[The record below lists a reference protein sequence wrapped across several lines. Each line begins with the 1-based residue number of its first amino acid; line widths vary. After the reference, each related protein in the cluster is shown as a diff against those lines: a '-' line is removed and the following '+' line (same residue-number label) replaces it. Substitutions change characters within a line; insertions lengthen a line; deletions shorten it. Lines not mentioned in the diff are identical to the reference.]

1 MLSDEELLRY
11 SRQILMPEFDIAG
24 QEKLKTARVLVV
36 GAGGLGCPVA
46 LYLGA
51 AGVGHL
57 TLVDDDTIELAN
69 LQRQIA
75 FEQQWLGESKAERLA
90 GRVREL
96 NPEVSVTP
104 VNQRVAGED
113 LQRLVQ
119 DASLVLDCTDNFA
132 TRFALNRACVAAR
145 VPLVSGAAIRGEGQ
159 LSVYDARQPES
170 PCYHCLY
177 EEEGSEDLT
186 CSEAGVIAPLVG
198 MIGSA
203 QAMEAIK
210 VISGVGE
217 PLVGRLLILDAW
229 QMRWREM
236 KLAKDPGCP
245 VCSSSPSKPESAQ
258 WPPSGSPSGP
268 Q

>member
-1 MLSDEELLRY
+1 MLSDEELLRF
-11 SRQILMPEFDIAG
+11 SRQILMPRFDIAG
-24 QEKLKTARVLVV
+24 QEALKSARVMVV

-51 AGVGHL
+51 AGVGHI
-57 TLVDDDTIELAN
+57 TLVDDDVIELAN

-75 FEQQWLGESKAERLA
+75 FETAQIGESKAETLA
-90 GRVREL
+90 TRVRRINPAVSISVINRRLEL
-96 NPEVSVTP
+96 DDFAREV
-104 VNQRVAGED
+104 GE
-113 LQRLVQ
+113 
-119 DASLVLDCTDNFA
+119 ASLALDCSDNFA
-132 TRFALNRACVAAR
+132 TRFALNRACVAAG

-159 LSVYDARQPES
+159 LSVYDSRNSES

-177 EEEGSEDLT
+177 PEQGNEDLT

-210 VISGVGE
+210 VISGVGK

-229 QMRWREM
+229 EMQWREM
-236 KLAKDPGCP
+236 RLNKDPDCP
-245 VCSSSPSKPESAQ
+245 VCGSK
-258 WPPSGSPSGP
+258 
-268 Q
+268 

>member
-11 SRQILMPEFDIAG
+11 SRQILMPRFDIAG
-24 QEKLKTARVLVV
+24 QERLKAARILIL

-57 TLVDDDTIELAN
+57 TLVDDDQIELAN

-75 FEQQWLGESKAERLA
+75 FEQRWLGDAKAERLA
-90 GRVREL
+90 ERVRAI
-96 NPEVSVTP
+96 NPDITVTA
-104 VNQRVAGED
+104 VNRRVDGDD
-113 LQRLVQ
+113 LQQLVAE
-119 DASLVLDCTDNFA
+119 ASLVLDCTDNFN
-132 TRFALNRACVAAR
+132 TRFALNRASVAAG

-159 LSVYDARQPES
+159 LSVYDPRHPDS

-177 EEEGSEDLT
+177 PEQGNEDLT

-210 VISGVGE
+210 VISGVGK
-217 PLVGRLLILDAW
+217 PLIGRLLILDAW
-229 QMRWREM
+229 QMEWREM
-236 KLAKDPGCP
+236 KLAKDPDCP
-245 VCSSSPSKPESAQ
+245 VCSL
-258 WPPSGSPSGP
+258 
-268 Q
+268 

>member
-24 QEKLKTARVLVV
+24 QEKLKSARVLVV

-75 FEQQWLGESKAERLA
+75 FDQSALGEAKAEHLA
-90 GRVREL
+90 ERVRAV
-96 NPEVSVTP
+96 NPDTTVTA
-104 VNQRVAGED
+104 VNKRVQGD
-113 LQRLVQ
+113 KLRRLVQ
-119 DASLVLDCTDNFA
+119 EASLVLDCTDNFT
-132 TRFALNRACVAAR
+132 TRFALNRACVAAK

-159 LSVYDARQPES
+159 LSVYDARQPDS

-177 EEEGSEDLT
+177 EEQGSEDLT
-186 CSEAGVIAPLVG
+186 CSEAGVIGPLVG

-210 VISGVGE
+210 VISGVGK
-217 PLVGRLLILDAW
+217 PLIGRLLILDAW
-229 QMRWREM
+229 QMQWREM
-236 KLAKDPGCP
+236 KLAKDPGCS
-245 VCSSSPSKPESAQ
+245 VCSH
-258 WPPSGSPSGP
+258 
-268 Q
+268 